1 MLQFGILVA
10 LYIAEDQDKGAN
22 AMKGYR
28 KILIA
33 VNGSKE
39 VLRSGLK
46 VAQDESCWVTVVKVI
61 PSYEGDLNL
70 TGVRDIGDVLN
81 SGADRDLAEIRL
93 IADSERALI
102 KTRLEEGDVD
112 KKIVE
117 VAEDEKCDL
126 IIMGTKN
133 KKKTLLGKI
142 FGKNVLEKVI
152 NRAPCPVLVVGA

>member
-1 MLQFGILVA
+1 
-10 LYIAEDQDKGAN
+10 
-22 AMKGYR
+22 MKGYK

-39 VLRSGLK
+39 VLRNGLK
-46 VAQDESCWVTVVKVI
+46 LAQDESCWVTVVKVI

-70 TGVRDIGDVLN
+70 TGIKNIGDVLS
-81 SGADRDLAEIRL
+81 SGADKDIAEIRE

-102 KTRLEEGDVD
+102 KTRLEEGEVD
-112 KKIVE
+112 KKILE

-133 KKKTLLGKI
+133 KKRNWLKKL

-152 NRAPCPVLVVGA
+152 NRAPCPVLVVAA